1 MATYLVTGG
10 CGFIGS
16 HLVDLL
22 VRQGHRVRV
31 LDNLSSGRTHNLA
44 PEAELMIG
52 DITDQAIVSLAM
64 KGVTGCFHL
73 AANAS
78 VQASAED
85 WLGSHQTNLTG
96 TIAVFDAAR
105 ARAVPVVYASS
116 AAVYGD
122 GGDQRLSEMA
132 TVRPLSAYG
141 ADKLGGELHARVA
154 ASVHGVPTAGLRF
167 FNVYGPRQD
176 PASPYAGV
184 ISIFAA
190 RAMAGEPIMV
200 HGDGEQTRDFIFV
213 ADAAAHLT
221 AAMARL
227 LERQRDGRLAATA
240 VFNVCTG
247 QATRIRDLAMLITR
261 LSGQP
266 LRLQSLPARVGDIR
280 RSLGDPSAAI
290 RHLRIAATTSLEDGL
305 RQTLSRLQPPAPT
318 DIPGLEPVTPF
329 GVHWSSRLLSQ

>member
-22 VRQGHRVRV
+22 VRQGHRARV

-52 DITDQAIVSLAM
+52 DVADPAIVALAM
-64 KGVTGCFHL
+64 KGATGCFHL
-73 AANAS
+73 AAHAS
-78 VQASAED
+78 RHAATDD
-85 WLGSHQTNLTG
+85 WLGSHRTDLTG
-96 TIAVFDAAR
+96 TITVFDAAR
-105 ARAVPVVYASS
+105 ARTVPVVYASS

-122 GGDQRLSEMA
+122 GSDQRLSEMA
-132 TVRPLSAYG
+132 TTRPVTAHG
-141 ADKLGGELHARVA
+141 ADKLGGEMHARVA
-154 ASVHGVPTAGLRF
+154 AGVHDVPTAGLRF

-176 PASPYAGV
+176 AAAANAGV
-184 ISIFAA
+184 VSVFAA
-190 RAMAGEPIMV
+190 RALAGEPMPL

-221 AAMARL
+221 AAMDRL
-227 LERQRDGRLAATA
+227 LERQRDRRPAAA
-240 VFNVCTG
+240 GVFNVCTG
-247 QATRIRDLAMLITR
+247 QATRIRELAMLITR
-261 LSGQP
+261 LSGRP
-266 LRLQSLPARVGDIR
+266 LRLASEPARAGDVR

-318 DIPGLEPVTPF
+318 DMPGLEPVTPF